1 MILNSVK
8 LVTGCA
14 CERPRGV
21 SANTAYIMLQ
31 PKYNVSLPLDH
42 SARAISEIVL
52 ASSARAPGG
61 FHHVHTTQFLHIN
74 KSEDNQVQHVRYI
87 RIDVQ
92 TGLLFGTN
100 DAKRASVI
108 PRDLHF

>member
-1 MILNSVK
+1 M
-8 LVTGCA
+8 
-14 CERPRGV
+14 
-21 SANTAYIMLQ
+21 
-31 PKYNVSLPLDH
+31 SLPLDH
-42 SARAISEIVL
+42 GARAISEIAL

-61 FHHVHTTQFLHIN
+61 FFLVHTQFLHIN
-74 KSEDNQVQHVRYI
+74 KSEDNQVQHVRHI

-108 PRDLHF
+108 PRDLRF